1 MFSFIDAY
9 ITEMMLNPS
18 RSRMTSWM
26 MTPLTRCA
34 RLRTLMH
41 YTLKE

>member
-9 ITEMMLNPS
+9 ITEMILKTS
-18 RSRMTSWM
+18 GSGMTSWM

-34 RLRTLMH
+34 RLRALMH